1 MIEIKEADSNYQ
13 NILKVLIAERA
24 TNVALAAAW
33 KEVGTLL
40 VNKLQYMIRNGPRTG
55 RVYTFR
61 GRKHQ
66 ASAPGEVPANRTGRL
81 AKSVKYK
88 ATGHHTMVF
97 GEEAEY
103 AGYLENGTHNKDGSL
118 RMAPRPHLQVA
129 VTEMQ
134 TVTMNTLIKF
144 IDEAYK

>member
-1 MIEIKEADSNYQ
+1 MIEIKEASTNDRC
-13 NILKVLIAERA
+13 ILKILIAERA
-24 TNVALAAAW
+24 TNLALTAAW

-40 VNKLQYMIRNGPRTG
+40 TNKLRYMIRNGPRTG

-81 AKSVKYK
+81 ANSVGYE
-88 ATGHHTMVF
+88 ATGHHTLVF

-103 AGYLENGTHNKDGSL
+103 ASYLERGTKK
-118 RMAPRPHLQVA
+118 MAPRPHLQVA
-129 VTEMQ
+129 VREMQ
-134 TVTMNTLIKF
+134 TVTMQTLIKF
-144 IDEAYK
+144 IGEAYK

>member
-1 MIEIKEADSNYQ
+1 MIELHEADTNDR
-13 NILKVLIAERA
+13 NILKILIAERA
-24 TNVALAAAW
+24 TNVALTAAW

-40 VNKLQYMIRNGPRTG
+40 TNKLQYMIRNGPRTG

-66 ASAPGEVPANRTGRL
+66 ASAPGEVPANRTGKL
-81 AKSVKYK
+81 AKSVGYK
-88 ATGHHTMVF
+88 ATGHHTLVF

-103 AGYLENGTHNKDGSL
+103 AGWLENGTKK
-118 RMAPRPHLQVA
+118 MKPRPHLQVA
-129 VTEMQ
+129 VNEMQ
-134 TVTMNTLIKF
+134 TVTMQTLIKF